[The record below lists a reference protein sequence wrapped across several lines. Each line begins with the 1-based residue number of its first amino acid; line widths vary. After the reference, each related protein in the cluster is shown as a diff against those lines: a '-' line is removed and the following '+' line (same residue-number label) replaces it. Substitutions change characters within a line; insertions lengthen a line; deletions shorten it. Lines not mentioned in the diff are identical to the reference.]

1 MTKKSDIACDKILK
15 TELRKE
21 WDAIEGTLI
30 DLQRFTSDPVII
42 DRCRTMIW
50 HARILGNIETAIRR
64 GVNP

>member
-1 MTKKSDIACDKILK
+1 MNKNDDVICRDNFKR
-15 TELRKE
+15 ELRKE

-42 DRCRTMIW
+42 DRCGTMIR
-50 HARILGNIETAIRR
+50 HARILGNLETAIRR